1 MANIAIRVTITLRSP
16 LLITAQ
22 QIGFVRE
29 SESFIPGSVL
39 RGSVAQIL
47 LANCILDEKERHA
60 PESVPGHQGKCD
72 FHRISHRV
80 LAMHIPVLNHQ
91 LVFCH
96 GLHAHARSMVV
107 LDAMK
112 LIASD
117 MVLLIL

>member
-1 MANIAIRVTITLRSP
+1 MKKSATHQRVCQAIKGNVIF
-16 LLITAQ
+16 
-22 QIGFVRE
+22 IG
-29 SESFIPGSVL
+29 SFT
-39 RGSVAQIL
+39 Q
-47 LANCILDEKERHA
+47 
-60 PESVPGHQGKCD
+60 
-72 FHRISHRV
+72 ISHRV